1 LTPGDDGGRV
11 VLVTSDTERIAIAHV
26 AQNLSVRFPNIAP
39 TVVARVVQE
48 THDSYFDH
56 PTREFVPILVED
68 AARDRLRVI
77 GPTA

>member
-1 LTPGDDGGRV
+1 M
-11 VLVTSDTERIAIAHV
+11 TSDAELAAIAHV
-26 AQNLSVRFPNIAP
+26 AQRLSVRFPDIAP
-39 TVVARVVQE
+39 TVVARVVRE
-48 THDSYFDH
+48 THDRYGAH

>member
-1 LTPGDDGGRV
+1 MM
-11 VLVTSDTERIAIAHV
+11 SDAERIAIAHV
-26 AQNLSVRFPNIAP
+26 AQTLSRRFPNIP
-39 TVVARVVQE
+39 PVVVSRVVRE
-48 THDSYFDH
+48 TYDSYGTH